1 MFLERVVEFAKGVF
15 DDLGPSMACVNVIN
29 KLSVD
34 CDCDAHAAAPT
45 MGDIGI
51 MASLDP
57 VALDRA
63 SLDQIY
69 LSDDPGKDEL
79 IERIESLDGAF
90 ALDYAEE
97 LGLGSQTYEL
107 VLV

>member
-1 MFLERVVEFAKGVF
+1 MTKTYPQLTSAF
-15 DDLGPSMACVNVIN
+15 
-29 KLSVD
+29 
-34 CDCDAHAAAPT
+34 T
-45 MGDIGI
+45 IGI

-90 ALDYAEE
+90 TLDYAEE

>member
-1 MFLERVVEFAKGVF
+1 MRSKDVKHWKRETIVTKTY
-15 DDLGPSMACVNVIN
+15 PQ
-29 KLSVD
+29 LSS
-34 CDCDAHAAAPT
+34 AFT
-45 MGDIGI
+45 IGI

-79 IERIESLDGAF
+79 VERIESLDGAF
-90 ALDYAEE
+90 TLDYAEE